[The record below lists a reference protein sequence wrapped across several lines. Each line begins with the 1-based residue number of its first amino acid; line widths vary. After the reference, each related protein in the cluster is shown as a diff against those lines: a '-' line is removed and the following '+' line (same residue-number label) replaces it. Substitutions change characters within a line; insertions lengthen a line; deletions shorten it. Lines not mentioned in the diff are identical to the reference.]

1 MTDKKDKTPDKKKT
15 KSKKTLTPEQV
26 STLIEQWDNKTM
38 TEFSNEFNASLQVVS
53 NMVKAIRKE
62 DASLCPP
69 RTKRTDIAK
78 AGIALFK
85 KKQGK
90 K

>member
-1 MTDKKDKTPDKKKT
+1 MPEKKKATKDKGART
-15 KSKKTLTPEQV
+15 KKTLTPEQV
-26 STLIEQWDNKTM
+26 SILIEQWNNKTM
-38 TEFSNEFNASLQVVS
+38 TEFSNEFDVSLQVVS

-78 AGIALFK
+78 AGIELFK
-85 KKQGK
+85 KKQSK

>member
-1 MTDKKDKTPDKKKT
+1 MTEKKKT
-15 KSKKTLTPEQV
+15 TKDKGTRTKKTLTPEQV
-26 STLIEQWDNKTM
+26 SILIEQWNDKTM
-38 TEFSNEFNASLQVVS
+38 TEFSNEFDVSLQVVS